1 MPKKEEPTATN
12 GGAVEANAKPATV
25 DAPKAGHPKV
35 DATTE
40 RVQEATKKLVAEV
53 EKLVASGIDTVQSV
67 ATEYAGRLN
76 EGAAHASEHAK
87 KALKEGETYVRDY
100 PVPSVLGAFAL
111 GILLGALLR
120 R

>member
-1 MPKKEEPTATN
+1 MPKKEETAATN
-12 GGAVEANAKPATV
+12 GDAVEATA
-25 DAPKAGHPKV
+25 KAGSAAREKV

-40 RVQEATKKLVAEV
+40 RVQEATKKLVTEV

-76 EGAAHASEHAK
+76 EGATHAQEHAK
-87 KALKEGETYVRDY
+87 KALKESETYVREY